1 MAMIGKCLVVVSA
14 SLGTFL
20 MGCAAQQ
27 PAPAPAPAPEAA
39 PATVQ
44 MDPAPAA
51 APALT
56 IQLVPLK
63 TCSGETSAAADGLVD
78 DFEDGNGQVA
88 VVAGRSGYWYSA
100 ADPKGST
107 ISGAG
112 AFAPSD
118 GGASGS
124 KKAARATGKT
134 ATGEGAWGATFGFS
148 FAPDNQAYDV
158 SKYAGVSFWA
168 KASDKSTKNV
178 RFKVGDANTRP
189 EGKVCSSGCWN
200 HFGQD
205 LTLTSDWKQYTV
217 KFADLKQLDGW
228 GDPRP
233 ATVAAQHVMSLDWS
247 VAAGQDFDIWVDDV
261 KLIDCK

>member
-1 MAMIGKCLVVVSA
+1 MAMIAKYLVVVSVSSGA
-14 SLGTFL
+14 LL
-20 MGCAAQQ
+20 VGCATQQ
-27 PAPAPAPAPEAA
+27 PASAPAPAAEAV
-39 PATVQ
+39 PPTVE
-44 MDPAPAA
+44 MGPAPAA
-51 APALT
+51 APPVS
-56 IQLVPLK
+56 IPLVPLK
-63 TCSGETSAAADGLVD
+63 TCSGETVAAADGLVD
-78 DFEDGNGQVA
+78 DLEDGNGQVA
-88 VVAGRSGYWYSA
+88 LVAGRSGYWYSA

-112 AFAPSD
+112 AFTPSD

-134 ATGEGAWGATFGFS
+134 ATGDGAWGATFGFT
-148 FAPDNQAYDV
+148 FAPDNQPYDV
-158 SKYAGVSFWA
+158 SKYAGISFWA

-189 EGKVCSSGCWN
+189 EGKVCTNSCWN

-205 LTLTSDWKQYTV
+205 LTLSSEWRQYTV
-217 KFADLKQLDGW
+217 KFADLKQQDGW

-233 ATVAAQHVMSLDWS
+233 ATLAARNVMSLDWS
-247 VAAGQDFDIWVDDV
+247 ITAGQDFDIWVDDV

>member
-1 MAMIGKCLVVVSA
+1 MAMIAKCQVAVSA
-14 SLGTFL
+14 SLGVL
-20 MGCAAQQ
+20 LVGCASQQ
-27 PAPAPAPAPEAA
+27 PASAPVSAAEAA
-39 PATVQ
+39 PPAVQ
-44 MDPAPAA
+44 MGSSPAA
-51 APALT
+51 AQPVR
-56 IQLVPLK
+56 IPLVPLK
-63 TCSGETSAAADGLVD
+63 TCSGEAGAAADGLVD
-78 DFEDGNGQVA
+78 DLEDGNGQVA
-88 VVAGRSGYWYSA
+88 TLAGRSGYWYSA

-134 ATGEGAWGATFGFS
+134 ATGEGAWGATFGFT
-148 FAPDNQAYDV
+148 FLPDNQAYDV
-158 SKYAGVSFWA
+158 SRYAGISFWA

-189 EGKVCSSGCWN
+189 EGKVCNSACWN

-205 LTLTSDWKQYTV
+205 LTLTSDWQQYTV
-217 KFADLKQLDGW
+217 KFADLKQQDGW

-233 ATVAAQHVMSLDWS
+233 ATLAAQHAMSLDWS
-247 VAAGQDFDIWVDDV
+247 VTAGQDFDIWVDDV